1 MSLLDT
7 SKIIKFCLSVCL
19 KSPKRLSFCFC
30 SFINNSLHI
39 KLLNLADYTFTG
51 IDGCKAPS
59 YLSDD
64 HDHSL
69 TPGSNGF
76 LKRKD
81 ILGLLDV
88 TKRLFQD
95 LVTII
100 GVCGLYCSTH
110 RQWPRRGRSL
120 ASCLSWEGSWWA
132 RACPPCSPGYGQTS
146 TPRYGSTGPENKFKF
161 TLNQPVLFS
170 NLHPDP
176 GVLITLRPRLLSI
189 LCTFSS
195 SGVWGPTLYV
205 FQSGTGGKAPP
216 PPILSSDSLICYLK

>member
-1 MSLLDT
+1 MCCSDVVSLLDT

-39 KLLNLADYTFTG
+39 KLLNLADYSFTG

-81 ILGLLDV
+81 NLCLLNV

-95 LVTII
+95 LVHTY
-100 GVCGLYCSTH
+100 GAL
-110 RQWPRRGRSL
+110 WPIFFNSP
-120 ASCLSWEGSWWA
+120 AVTTA
-132 RACPPCSPGYGQTS
+132 RAKPGFM
-146 TPRYGSTGPENKFKF
+146 PLMRRFLMSTGLSAML
-161 TLNQPVLFS
+161 TWLRS
-170 NLHPDP
+170 NLH
-176 GVLITLRPRLLSI
+176 TSLRIQGS
-189 LCTFSS
+189 
-195 SGVWGPTLYV
+195 
-205 FQSGTGGKAPP
+205 
-216 PPILSSDSLICYLK
+216 